1 MAGEVTGFK
10 VTGDSTVRKIDYNSL
25 ANKPT
30 IPTKTSQLTNDSGF
44 VTNESD
50 PTVPSW
56 AKQQSKPTYTAQEVG
71 ALPDT
76 TVVPSK
82 TSDLDNDSGFIT
94 EESIDD
100 ISIKRNSD
108 GELYAVLEGAASLT
122 ETDPTVPSWAKQP
135 NKPTYT
141 AQEVG
146 ALPSTTPIPTR
157 TSDLTNDSGF
167 ITSIP
172 VDNDTIMINEY
183 GELYV
188 ALGIAE
194 EETF

>member
-1 MAGEVTGFK
+1 MAGEITGFK
-10 VTGDSTVRKIDYNSL
+10 VTGDSTVRKIDYDAL

-30 IPTKTSQLTNDSGF
+30 IPTK
-44 VTNESD
+44 V
-50 PTVPSW
+50 
-56 AKQQSKPTYTAQEVG
+56 
-71 ALPDT
+71 
-76 TVVPSK
+76 
-82 TSDLDNDSGFIT
+82 SDLDNDSGFIT
-94 EESIDD
+94 EESIDNV
-100 ISIKRNSD
+100 SIRRNQN
-108 GELYAVLEGAASLT
+108 GELYALAGGTVSD

-135 NKPTYT
+135 SKPTYT

-146 ALPSTTPIPTR
+146 ALPSTTSVPTK